1 MSAEGLTDLHLEREA
16 DIVRDVLGPAVGGA
30 DRDTAGTTVVGGEG
44 GTEEAGSCHVATV
57 LTMTVLLLRHGAL
70 LY

>member
-30 DRDTAGTTVVGGEG
+30 DRDTAGTAVGSGKG
-44 GTEEAGSCHVATV
+44 GTEEAGSCHDEAV
-57 LTMTVLLLRHGAL
+57 LTMTVLLLHGAL